1 MKKLKMLLGLIAGV
15 LVIVGC
21 SNGNSS
27 NGEITKIGI
36 LQFIDHN
43 SLNKA
48 QEGFVDGLEEAGYTD
63 GENIEIEVLNAQGDQ
78 SNLQS
83 MSEQLTNNNELV
95 LGIATPTAQSLAVA
109 NQDIPQLFT
118 AVTDPVEAGLVD
130 SLENPGGNVTGTSDM
145 ADIESQVNLLI
156 EIADNPE
163 VIGLIYNSSEVNSQL
178 QVDQAV
184 EIIES
189 KGLETT
195 IQTVTSTNDVQQTL
209 SNLAANSDAIYIPTD
224 NVLAATAATV
234 GEIAKDNSVPI
245 VTGSTDMVE
254 NGGLATLGID
264 YYNLGKQTAKMAISI
279 LEGEEPSNLPVESTE
294 DFDLVINE
302 EMAEAIGIDPEK
314 IRQAADS
321 LERGE

>member
-1 MKKLKMLLGLIAGV
+1 MKKLKMLIGLVVGI
-15 LVIVGC
+15 LVIAGC
-21 SNGNSS
+21 SNGNGS
-27 NGEITKIGI
+27 NQEITKIGI

-95 LGIATPTAQSLAVA
+95 LGIATPTAQSLAMA
-109 NQDIPQLFT
+109 NQNIPQLFT

-130 SLENPGGNVTGTSDM
+130 SLENPGGNITGTSDM

-163 VIGLIYNSSEVNSQL
+163 VIGLIYNSSEVNSQI

-184 EIIES
+184 EVIES
-189 KGLETT
+189 RGLDTN

-209 SNLAANSDAIYIPTD
+209 SNLATNSDAIYIPTD
-224 NVLAATAATV
+224 NVLSATAATV
-234 GEIAKDNSVPI
+234 GEIAKDNNVPI
-245 VTGSTDMVE
+245 VPGSTDMVE

-264 YYNLGKQTAKMAISI
+264 YYNLGKQTAKLAVSI

-302 EMAEAIGIDPEK
+302 EMAEAIGIKSEI

-321 LERGE
+321 LERGK

>member
-1 MKKLKMLLGLIAGV
+1 MKKLKMLIGLVVGI
-15 LVIVGC
+15 LVIAGC
-21 SNGNSS
+21 SNGNVS
-27 NGEITKIGI
+27 NQEITKIGI

-95 LGIATPTAQSLAVA
+95 LGIATPTAQSLAMA
-109 NQDIPQLFT
+109 NQNIPQLFM

-130 SLENPGGNVTGTSDM
+130 SLENPGGNITGTSDM

-163 VIGLIYNSSEVNSQL
+163 VIGLIYSSSEVNSQI

-189 KGLETT
+189 RGLDTN

-209 SNLAANSDAIYIPTD
+209 SNLATNSDAIYIPTD
-224 NVLAATAATV
+224 NVLSATAATV
-234 GEIAKDNSVPI
+234 GEIAKDNNVPI
-245 VTGSTDMVE
+245 VPGSTDMVE

-264 YYNLGKQTAKMAISI
+264 YYNLGKQTAKLAVSI

-302 EMAEAIGIDPEK
+302 EMAEAIGINSEI

-321 LERGE
+321 LERGK

>member
-1 MKKLKMLLGLIAGV
+1 MKKLKMLIGLVVGI
-15 LVIVGC
+15 LVIAGC
-21 SNGNSS
+21 SNGNVS
-27 NGEITKIGI
+27 NQEITKIGI

-95 LGIATPTAQSLAVA
+95 LGIATPTAQSLAMA
-109 NQDIPQLFT
+109 NQNIPQLFT

-130 SLENPGGNVTGTSDM
+130 SLENPGGNITGTSDM

-163 VIGLIYNSSEVNSQL
+163 VIGLIYSSSEVNSQI

-189 KGLETT
+189 RGLDTN

-209 SNLAANSDAIYIPTD
+209 SNLATNSDAIYIPTD
-224 NVLAATAATV
+224 NVLSATAATV
-234 GEIAKDNSVPI
+234 GEIAKDNNVPI
-245 VTGSTDMVE
+245 VPGSTDMVE

-264 YYNLGKQTAKMAISI
+264 YYNLGKQTAKLAVSI

-302 EMAEAIGIDPEK
+302 EMAEAIGINSEI

-321 LERGE
+321 LERGK

>member
-1 MKKLKMLLGLIAGV
+1 MKKLKMLIGLVVGI
-15 LVIVGC
+15 LVIAGC
-21 SNGNSS
+21 SNGNGS
-27 NGEITKIGI
+27 NQEITKIGI

-48 QEGFVDGLEEAGYTD
+48 QEGFVDGLEEAGYTN

-95 LGIATPTAQSLAVA
+95 LGIATPTAQSLAMA
-109 NQDIPQLFT
+109 NQNIPQLFT

-130 SLENPGGNVTGTSDM
+130 SLENPGGNITGTSDM

-163 VIGLIYNSSEVNSQL
+163 VIGLIYNSSEVNSQI

-189 KGLETT
+189 RGLDTN

-209 SNLAANSDAIYIPTD
+209 SNLATNSDAIYIPTD
-224 NVLAATAATV
+224 NVLSATAATV
-234 GEIAKDNSVPI
+234 GEIAKDNNVPI
-245 VTGSTDMVE
+245 VPGSTDMVE
-254 NGGLATLGID
+254 NGGLTTLGID
-264 YYNLGKQTAKMAISI
+264 YYNLGKQTAKLAVSI

-302 EMAEAIGIDPEK
+302 EMAEAIGINSEI

-321 LERGE
+321 LERGK

>member
-1 MKKLKMLLGLIAGV
+1 MKKLKMLIGLVVGI
-15 LVIVGC
+15 LVIAGC
-21 SNGNSS
+21 SNGNGS
-27 NGEITKIGI
+27 NQEITKIGI

-95 LGIATPTAQSLAVA
+95 LGIATPTAQSLAMA
-109 NQDIPQLFT
+109 NQNIPQLFT

-130 SLENPGGNVTGTSDM
+130 SLENPGGNITGTSDM

-163 VIGLIYNSSEVNSQL
+163 VIGLIYNSSEVNSQI

-189 KGLETT
+189 RGLDTN

-209 SNLAANSDAIYIPTD
+209 SNLATNSDAIYIPTD
-224 NVLAATAATV
+224 NVLSATAATV
-234 GEIAKDNSVPI
+234 GEIAKDNNVPI
-245 VTGSTDMVE
+245 VPGATDMVE

-264 YYNLGKQTAKMAISI
+264 YYNLGKQTAKLAVSI
-279 LEGEEPSNLPVESTE
+279 IEGEEPSNLPVESTE

-302 EMAEAIGIDPEK
+302 EMAEAIGINSEI

-321 LERGE
+321 LERGK

>member
-1 MKKLKMLLGLIAGV
+1 MKKLKMLIGLVVGI
-15 LVIVGC
+15 LVIAGC
-21 SNGNSS
+21 SNGNGS
-27 NGEITKIGI
+27 NQEITKIGI

-48 QEGFVDGLEEAGYTD
+48 QEGFVDGLEGAGYTD

-95 LGIATPTAQSLAVA
+95 LGIATPTAQSLAMA
-109 NQDIPQLFT
+109 NQNIPQLFT

-130 SLENPGGNVTGTSDM
+130 SLENPGGNITGTSDM

-163 VIGLIYNSSEVNSQL
+163 VIGLIYNSSEVNSQI

-189 KGLETT
+189 RGLNTN

-209 SNLAANSDAIYIPTD
+209 SNLATNSDAIYIPTD
-224 NVLAATAATV
+224 NVLSATAATV
-234 GEIAKDNSVPI
+234 GEIAKDNNVPI
-245 VTGSTDMVE
+245 VPGSTDMVE
-254 NGGLATLGID
+254 NGGLTTLGID
-264 YYNLGKQTAKMAISI
+264 YYNLGKQTAKLAVSI

-302 EMAEAIGIDPEK
+302 EMAEAIGINSEI

-321 LERGE
+321 LERGK

>member
-1 MKKLKMLLGLIAGV
+1 MKKLKMLIGLVVGI
-15 LVIVGC
+15 LVIAGC
-21 SNGNSS
+21 SNGNVS
-27 NGEITKIGI
+27 NQEITKIGI

-95 LGIATPTAQSLAVA
+95 LGIATPTAQSLAMA
-109 NQDIPQLFT
+109 NQNIPQLFT

-130 SLENPGGNVTGTSDM
+130 SLENPGGNITGTSDM

-163 VIGLIYNSSEVNSQL
+163 VIGLIYNSSEVNSQI

-184 EIIES
+184 EVIES
-189 KGLETT
+189 RGLDTN

-209 SNLAANSDAIYIPTD
+209 SNLATNSDAIYIPTD
-224 NVLAATAATV
+224 NVLSATAATV
-234 GEIAKDNSVPI
+234 GEIAKDNNVPI
-245 VTGSTDMVE
+245 VPGSTDMVE

-264 YYNLGKQTAKMAISI
+264 YYNLGKQTAKLAVSI

-302 EMAEAIGIDPEK
+302 EMAE
-314 IRQAADS
+314 
-321 LERGE
+321 

>member
-1 MKKLKMLLGLIAGV
+1 MKKLKMLIGLVVGI
-15 LVIVGC
+15 LVIAGC
-21 SNGNSS
+21 SNGNGS
-27 NGEITKIGI
+27 NQEITKIGI

-95 LGIATPTAQSLAVA
+95 LGIATPTAQSLAMA
-109 NQDIPQLFT
+109 NQNIPQLFT

-130 SLENPGGNVTGTSDM
+130 SLENPGGNITGTSDM

-163 VIGLIYNSSEVNSQL
+163 VIGLIYNSSEVNSQI

-184 EIIES
+184 EVIES
-189 KGLETT
+189 RGLDTN

-209 SNLAANSDAIYIPTD
+209 SNLATNSDAIYIPTD
-224 NVLAATAATV
+224 NVLSATAATV
-234 GEIAKDNSVPI
+234 GEIAKDNNVPI
-245 VTGSTDMVE
+245 VPGSTDMVE

-264 YYNLGKQTAKMAISI
+264 YYNLGKQTAKLAVSI

-302 EMAEAIGIDPEK
+302 EMAEAIGINSEI

-321 LERGE
+321 LERGK

>member
-1 MKKLKMLLGLIAGV
+1 MKKLKMLIGIIVGI
-15 LVIVGC
+15 LVITGC
-21 SNGNSS
+21 SNGNGS
-27 NGEITKIGI
+27 NEEITKIGI

-95 LGIATPTAQSLAVA
+95 LGIATPTAQSLAVV

-130 SLENPGGNVTGTSDM
+130 SLENPGGNITGTSDM

-163 VIGLIYNSSEVNSQL
+163 VIGLIYNSSEVNSQI

-189 KGLETT
+189 RGLDTN

-209 SNLAANSDAIYIPTD
+209 SNLATNSDAIYIPTD
-224 NVLAATAATV
+224 NVLSATAATV
-234 GEIAKDNSVPI
+234 GEIAKDNNVPI
-245 VTGSTDMVE
+245 VPGSTDMVE

-264 YYNLGKQTAKMAISI
+264 YYNLGKQTAKMAVSI

-302 EMAEAIGIDPEK
+302 EMAEAIGINSEI

-321 LERGE
+321 LERGK